1 MLEYQ
6 NLSLQI
12 INFLIPFLVGSLI
25 FFSIVVAP
33 NVFISLDQKS
43 ARKFIRSIF
52 PKLYLYA
59 FLISITIALLII
71 YHGIIYS
78 VIFFIVSSGF
88 LFSKIFLVKWINDV
102 SDIKQKT
109 SEQIKKFKILH
120 SLSVL
125 IFITQIVCMTI
136 VYLKFNDLLFYL
148 EDQNLPIYFHELSLL
163 LL

>member
-1 MLEYQ
+1 MPDYQ

-25 FFSIVVAP
+25 FFSVVVAP

-52 PKLYLYA
+52 PKLYLYS
-59 FLISITIALLII
+59 FFISITIALLVI
-71 YHGIIYS
+71 YHETIYS
-78 VIFFIVSSGF
+78 LIFLMVSFGF

-102 SDIKQKT
+102 SDVKQKT
-109 SEQIKKFKILH
+109 SQQIKKFKILH

-125 IFITQIVCMTI
+125 IFITQIVCMII
-136 VYLKFNDLLFYL
+136 VYFKV
-148 EDQNLPIYFHELSLL
+148 Q
-163 LL
+163 

>member
-25 FFSIVVAP
+25 FFSVVVAP

-52 PKLYLYA
+52 PKLYLYS
-59 FLISITIALLII
+59 FFISITIALLVI
-71 YHGIIYS
+71 YHETIYS
-78 VIFFIVSSGF
+78 LIFLMVSFGF

-102 SDIKQKT
+102 SDVKQKT
-109 SEQIKKFKILH
+109 SQQIKKFKILH

-125 IFITQIVCMTI
+125 IFITQIVCMII
-136 VYLKFNDLLFYL
+136 VYFKV
-148 EDQNLPIYFHELSLL
+148 
-163 LL
+163 

>member
-6 NLSLQI
+6 NLSLEI

-25 FFSIVVAP
+25 FFSLVVAP

-71 YHGIIYS
+71 YHWIIYG
-78 VIFFIVSSGF
+78 VIFFIVSFGF
-88 LFSKIFLVKWINDV
+88 LFSKIFLVKWINNV
-102 SDIKQKT
+102 SDVKQKT
-109 SEQIKKFKILH
+109 SRQIKKFKILH

-125 IFITQIVCMTI
+125 IFITQVVCMTI
-136 VYLKFNDLLFYL
+136 VYLKV
-148 EDQNLPIYFHELSLL
+148 Q
-163 LL
+163 

>member
-59 FLISITIALLII
+59 FLISITIAFSLS

-88 LFSKIFLVKWINDV
+88 LFSKVFF
-102 SDIKQKT
+102 S
-109 SEQIKKFKILH
+109 
-120 SLSVL
+120 
-125 IFITQIVCMTI
+125 
-136 VYLKFNDLLFYL
+136 
-148 EDQNLPIYFHELSLL
+148 
-163 LL
+163 

>member
-33 NVFISLDQKS
+33 NVFVSLDQKS

-59 FLISITIALLII
+59 FLIRAISSRLYGSGTGSFFFLFLGLYFSYASLASFYARFSLSHSSQSKSSPSNRLYFTHLYISPFFQFSIT
-71 YHGIIYS
+71 
-78 VIFFIVSSGF
+78 SS
-88 LFSKIFLVKWINDV
+88 
-102 SDIKQKT
+102 
-109 SEQIKKFKILH
+109 
-120 SLSVL
+120 
-125 IFITQIVCMTI
+125 
-136 VYLKFNDLLFYL
+136 
-148 EDQNLPIYFHELSLL
+148 
-163 LL
+163 

>member
-6 NLSLQI
+6 TLSLQI

-33 NVFISLDQKS
+33 NVFTSLDQKS

-52 PKLYLYA
+52 PKLYIYA
-59 FLISITIALLII
+59 FIISITIALLII
-71 YHGIIYS
+71 YHEIIYS
-78 VIFFIVSSGF
+78 VIFLIVSFGF
-88 LFSKIFLVKWINDV
+88 LFSKIFLVKWINEI

-109 SEQIKKFKILH
+109 NQQIKKFKILH

-136 VYLKFNDLLFYL
+136 VYFKV
-148 EDQNLPIYFHELSLL
+148 Q
-163 LL
+163 

>member
-1 MLEYQ
+1 MPDFQ

-25 FFSIVVAP
+25 FFSTVVAP

-52 PKLYLYA
+52 PKLYLYS
-59 FLISITIALLII
+59 FFISITIALLVI
-71 YHGIIYS
+71 YHETIYS
-78 VIFFIVSSGF
+78 LIFLMVSFGF

-102 SDIKQKT
+102 SDVKQKT
-109 SEQIKKFKILH
+109 SQQIKKFKILH

-125 IFITQIVCMTI
+125 IFITQIVCMII
-136 VYLKFNDLLFYL
+136 VYFKV
-148 EDQNLPIYFHELSLL
+148 Q
-163 LL
+163 

>member
-12 INFLIPFLVGSLI
+12 VNFLIPFLVGSLI
-25 FFSIVVAP
+25 FFSIVIAP
-33 NVFISLDQKS
+33 NVFTSLDQKS
-43 ARKFIRSIF
+43 ARKFIRNIF

-59 FLISITIALLII
+59 FLISIIITLLII
-71 YHGIIYS
+71 YHGTIYS
-78 VIFFIVSSGF
+78 IIFFIVSSGF

-102 SDIKQKT
+102 SDIKKKT
-109 SEQIKKFKILH
+109 SQQITKFKILH

-136 VYLKFNDLLFYL
+136 VYFK
-148 EDQNLPIYFHELSLL
+148 I
-163 LL
+163 

>member
-1 MLEYQ
+1 MPEYQ

-33 NVFISLDQKS
+33 NVFISLDEKS
-43 ARKFIRSIF
+43 ARKFIRRIF

-59 FLISITIALLII
+59 FFISTTIALLII
-71 YHGIIYS
+71 YHEKIYS
-78 VIFFIVSSGF
+78 VIFLIVSFGF

-109 SEQIKKFKILH
+109 SEQIKKFKMLH

-125 IFITQIVCMTI
+125 IFITQIICMTV
-136 VYLKFNDLLFYL
+136 VYFKV
-148 EDQNLPIYFHELSLL
+148 
-163 LL
+163 

>member
-1 MLEYQ
+1 MLDYQ
-6 NLSLQI
+6 NISLEI

-59 FLISITIALLII
+59 FFISITIALLVIFLDT
-71 YHGIIYS
+71 IYS
-78 VIFFIVSSGF
+78 VIFLIVSLGF
-88 LFSKIFLVKWINDV
+88 LFSKVFLVKWINDV
-102 SDIKQKT
+102 SDVKQKT
-109 SEQIKKFKILH
+109 SQQIKKFKILH

-125 IFITQIVCMTI
+125 IFITQIVCMTV
-136 VYLKFNDLLFYL
+136 VYFKV
-148 EDQNLPIYFHELSLL
+148 
-163 LL
+163 

>member
-1 MLEYQ
+1 MPEYQ

-52 PKLYLYA
+52 PKLYLYS
-59 FLISITIALLII
+59 FFISITIALLVI
-71 YHGIIYS
+71 YHETIYS
-78 VIFFIVSSGF
+78 LIFLMVSFGF

-102 SDIKQKT
+102 SDVKQKT
-109 SEQIKKFKILH
+109 SQQIKKFKILH

-136 VYLKFNDLLFYL
+136 VYFK
-148 EDQNLPIYFHELSLL
+148 I
-163 LL
+163 

>member
-12 INFLIPFLVGSLI
+12 VNFLIPFLVGSLI
-25 FFSIVVAP
+25 FFSLVVAP
-33 NVFISLDQKS
+33 NVFIALDQKS

-59 FLISITIALLII
+59 FFISITITVLTI

-88 LFSKIFLVKWINDV
+88 LFSKIFLVKWINDI
-102 SDIKQKT
+102 SDVKQKT
-109 SEQIKKFKILH
+109 GKQIKKFKILH

-125 IFITQIVCMTI
+125 IFITQIVSMTI
-136 VYLKFNDLLFYL
+136 VYFKV
-148 EDQNLPIYFHELSLL
+148 Q
-163 LL
+163 

>member
-25 FFSIVVAP
+25 FFSVVVAP

-52 PKLYLYA
+52 PKLYLYS
-59 FLISITIALLII
+59 FFISITIALLVI
-71 YHGIIYS
+71 YHETIYS
-78 VIFFIVSSGF
+78 LIFLMVSFGF

-102 SDIKQKT
+102 SDVKQKT
-109 SEQIKKFKILH
+109 SQQIKKFKILH

-125 IFITQIVCMTI
+125 IFITQIVCMII
-136 VYLKFNDLLFYL
+136 VYFKV
-148 EDQNLPIYFHELSLL
+148 Q
-163 LL
+163 

>member
-1 MLEYQ
+1 MLEYH
-6 NLSLQI
+6 NISLQI

-33 NVFISLDQKS
+33 NVFVSLDQKS

-59 FLISITIALLII
+59 FFISMTITVLTI

-88 LFSKIFLVKWINDV
+88 LFSKIFLVKWINDI
-102 SDIKQKT
+102 SDVKQKT
-109 SEQIKKFKILH
+109 GKQIKKFKILH

-136 VYLKFNDLLFYL
+136 VYFKV
-148 EDQNLPIYFHELSLL
+148 
-163 LL
+163 

>member
-1 MLEYQ
+1 MPDYQ

-25 FFSIVVAP
+25 FFTIVVAP

-59 FLISITIALLII
+59 FFISTTIALLII
-71 YHGIIYS
+71 YHETIYS
-78 VIFFIVSSGF
+78 VIFLIVSFGF

-102 SDIKQKT
+102 SDVKQKT
-109 SEQIKKFKILH
+109 SQQIKKFKILH

-125 IFITQIVCMTI
+125 IFITQIVCMII
-136 VYLKFNDLLFYL
+136 VYFKV
-148 EDQNLPIYFHELSLL
+148 Q
-163 LL
+163 

>member
-1 MLEYQ
+1 MLEFQ

-25 FFSIVVAP
+25 FFSVVVAP
-33 NVFISLDQKS
+33 NIFISLDEKS

-59 FLISITIALLII
+59 FLISIIITLLII
-71 YHGIIYS
+71 YHGTIYS

-88 LFSKIFLVKWINDV
+88 LFSKIFLVKWINEV

-109 SEQIKKFKILH
+109 NQQIKKFKILH

-136 VYLKFNDLLFYL
+136 VYFKV
-148 EDQNLPIYFHELSLL
+148 Q
-163 LL
+163 

>member
-6 NLSLQI
+6 SLSFQI
-12 INFLIPFLVGSLI
+12 INFLIPFLVGSLM

-33 NVFISLDQKS
+33 NVFTSLDQKS

-52 PKLYLYA
+52 PKLYLYS
-59 FLISITIALLII
+59 FFISIIIALLVI
-71 YHGIIYS
+71 YHETIYGL
-78 VIFFIVSSGF
+78 IFLIVSFGF

-102 SDIKQKT
+102 SDVKQKT
-109 SEQIKKFKILH
+109 SQQIKKFKILH

-136 VYLKFNDLLFYL
+136 VYFK
-148 EDQNLPIYFHELSLL
+148 I
-163 LL
+163 

>member
-59 FLISITIALLII
+59 FLISITITLLII
-71 YHGIIYS
+71 YHGTIYS
-78 VIFFIVSSGF
+78 IIFFIVSSGF

-109 SEQIKKFKILH
+109 SKQIKKFKFLH
-120 SLSVL
+120 SFSVL
-125 IFITQIVCMTI
+125 IFIAQIVCMII
-136 VYLKFNDLLFYL
+136 VYFKV
-148 EDQNLPIYFHELSLL
+148 Q
-163 LL
+163 

>member
-33 NVFISLDQKS
+33 NVFISLDEKS
-43 ARKFIRSIF
+43 ARKFIRRIF

-59 FLISITIALLII
+59 FLISITIAFLIF
-71 YHGIIYS
+71 YHGMIFS
-78 VIFFIVSSGF
+78 VLFFFVSFGF

-109 SEQIKKFKILH
+109 SKQLKKFKILH

-125 IFITQIVCMTI
+125 IFITQIVCMTF
-136 VYLKFNDLLFYL
+136 VYLKI
-148 EDQNLPIYFHELSLL
+148 Q
-163 LL
+163 

>member
-1 MLEYQ
+1 MPEYQ

-33 NVFISLDQKS
+33 NVFISLDEKS

-59 FLISITIALLII
+59 FLISITIALLVI
-71 YHGIIYS
+71 YHETIYS
-78 VIFFIVSSGF
+78 LIFLMVSFGF
-88 LFSKIFLVKWINDV
+88 LFSKIFLVKWINDI
-102 SDIKQKT
+102 SDVKQKT
-109 SEQIKKFKILH
+109 SKQIKKFKILH

-136 VYLKFNDLLFYL
+136 VYFKV
-148 EDQNLPIYFHELSLL
+148 
-163 LL
+163 

>member
-33 NVFISLDQKS
+33 NVFISLDEKS
-43 ARKFIRSIF
+43 ARKFIRRIF

-59 FLISITIALLII
+59 FLISITIAFLIF
-71 YHGIIYS
+71 YHGIIFS
-78 VIFFIVSSGF
+78 VLFFLVSLGF

-109 SEQIKKFKILH
+109 SKQIKKFKILH

-125 IFITQIVCMTI
+125 IFITQIVCMTLI
-136 VYLKFNDLLFYL
+136 YLKI
-148 EDQNLPIYFHELSLL
+148 Q
-163 LL
+163 

>member
-43 ARKFIRSIF
+43 ASKFIRSIF

-59 FLISITIALLII
+59 FLISITITLLFIF
-71 YHGIIYS
+71 HGTIYS
-78 VIFFIVSSGF
+78 IIFFIVSSGF

-102 SDIKQKT
+102 SDVKQKT
-109 SEQIKKFKILH
+109 SQQIKKFKILH

-136 VYLKFNDLLFYL
+136 VYFKV
-148 EDQNLPIYFHELSLL
+148 
-163 LL
+163 

>member
-59 FLISITIALLII
+59 FFISITITVLTI

-88 LFSKIFLVKWINDV
+88 LFSKIFLVKWINDI
-102 SDIKQKT
+102 SDVKQKT
-109 SEQIKKFKILH
+109 GKQIKKFKILH

-136 VYLKFNDLLFYL
+136 VYFKV
-148 EDQNLPIYFHELSLL
+148 Q
-163 LL
+163 

>member
-33 NVFISLDQKS
+33 NVFISLDEKS
-43 ARKFIRSIF
+43 ARKFIRRIF

-59 FLISITIALLII
+59 FIISTTIAFLIF
-71 YHGIIYS
+71 YHGMIFS
-78 VIFFIVSSGF
+78 VLFFFVSFGF

-109 SEQIKKFKILH
+109 SKQLKKFKILH

-125 IFITQIVCMTI
+125 IFITQIVCMTF
-136 VYLKFNDLLFYL
+136 VYLKI
-148 EDQNLPIYFHELSLL
+148 Q
-163 LL
+163 

>member
-33 NVFISLDQKS
+33 NVFISLDQRN

-52 PKLYLYA
+52 PKLYLYS
-59 FLISITIALLII
+59 FLISITIALFTI

-102 SDIKQKT
+102 SDVKQKT
-109 SEQIKKFKILH
+109 SQQIKKFKILH

-125 IFITQIVCMTI
+125 IFVTQIVCMTI
-136 VYLKFNDLLFYL
+136 VYFKV
-148 EDQNLPIYFHELSLL
+148 Q
-163 LL
+163 

>member
-25 FFSIVVAP
+25 FFSLVVAP

-43 ARKFIRSIF
+43 ARKFIRSLF

-59 FLISITIALLII
+59 FLVSITIALFII

-78 VIFFIVSSGF
+78 LIFFLVSSGF

-102 SDIKQKT
+102 SDVKQKN
-109 SEQIKKFKILH
+109 SKQIKKFKILH
-120 SLSVL
+120 SFSVI
-125 IFITQIVCMTI
+125 IFIAQIVCMTI
-136 VYLKFNDLLFYL
+136 VYFKV
-148 EDQNLPIYFHELSLL
+148 Q
-163 LL
+163 

>member
-25 FFSIVVAP
+25 FFSVVVAP

-59 FLISITIALLII
+59 FFISITIALLII
-71 YHGIIYS
+71 YHETIYS
-78 VIFFIVSSGF
+78 LIFLMVSFGF

-102 SDIKQKT
+102 SDVKQKT
-109 SEQIKKFKILH
+109 SQQIKKFKILH
-120 SLSVL
+120 SLSDL
-125 IFITQIVCMTI
+125 IFITQIVCMII
-136 VYLKFNDLLFYL
+136 VYFKV
-148 EDQNLPIYFHELSLL
+148 Q
-163 LL
+163 